1 MLCPVVGCRDCV
13 SLLIKVV
20 IYLYNDVSM
29 LIKVKLVRAHLLS
42 VSVQL
47 TSSFFVIVLRKHMG
61 SNIIHVS
68 IYRHYRHTYIYTY
81 VIIVYILDY

>member
-1 MLCPVVGCRDCV
+1 MLCPVVGCCDCV

-20 IYLYNDVSM
+20 LYLYNDVSM
-29 LIKVKLVRAHLLS
+29 LIIIRIRSTYYFFFCYNCASEAHG
-42 VSVQL
+42 
-47 TSSFFVIVLRKHMG
+47 IEY
-61 SNIIHVS
+61 NIHVS

>member
-1 MLCPVVGCRDCV
+1 MLCPVVGCCDCV

-20 IYLYNDVSM
+20 LYLYNDVSM

-47 TSSFFVIVLRKHMG
+47 TSSFVIVLWKHMG
-61 SNIIHVS
+61 SNIIS

-81 VIIVYILDY
+81 VNYENDG

>member
-1 MLCPVVGCRDCV
+1 MLCPVVGCCDCV

-20 IYLYNDVSM
+20 LYLYNDVSM
-29 LIKVKLVRAHLLS
+29 LIIIRINPFNLLLLLLLLS
-42 VSVQL
+42 
-47 TSSFFVIVLRKHMG
+47 FG
-61 SNIIHVS
+61 STHGIEYNIHVS